1 MVSEADTGSRG
12 MRSTWAILAITGLG
26 AFIAALDQTVVVTAL
41 PSVMLDLKIPITELD
56 RVSWIITAYLLGYT
70 VAMPLIGRLGDV
82 YGYPR
87 VYQVSLIVFCIGT
100 SLVAVAPNFEWMIG
114 ARVIQAIGGGGT
126 VPIGMALAT
135 ALVPPERRA
144 LALGVVGGA
153 AEAGSMLGPAYG
165 GAIVELS
172 SWRWIFWLNVPQAA
186 VVFAAIMWLPGSQL
200 IPRRRKHPHPN
211 PPPQGGGITS
221 SPPQRGGITSSPPQR
236 GGITSSPPQR
246 GGIEGGERPRV
257 DYIGGAL
264 LVAVLL
270 LLSLA
275 LSRKDLFTLDS
286 PIPFVLAASGLG
298 MFGMLLVVERRIWQP
313 LLAHIFL
320 RSWNF
325 IVSNITQAL
334 VGVSLILAMVTVPLT
349 ADTVMQKEPFTGAMW
364 LLRMTGVIPLASVAG
379 GWLLPRLGARTLTVS
394 GLLMVAAGLFLCSR
408 WELGVDDPELTL
420 QLLLAGVGFGLVIAP
435 ILHRALSAVGEG
447 YRATGASLVTVSRMM
462 GMTLGLAAMSAW
474 GVEHFQVLTSGLEF
488 PILQPGETSEAHAAR
503 LEQYSADLNTAG
515 LTVFRNF
522 FRAAAIISL
531 AAIPFALLP
540 ERRERAD

>member
-1 MVSEADTGSRG
+1 MAVEAETRPRG
-12 MRSTWAILAITGLG
+12 IRSTWAILTITGLG

-56 RVSWIITAYLLGYT
+56 RVSWIITSYLLGYT

-87 VYQVSLIVFCIGT
+87 VYQASLIVFCIGT
-100 SLVAVAPNFEWMIG
+100 SLVAVAPHFEWMIG

-135 ALVPPERRA
+135 TLVPPERRA

-186 VVFAAIMWLPGSQL
+186 MVFVAIMWLPNH
-200 IPRRRKHPHPN
+200 RNR
-211 PPPQGGGITS
+211 
-221 SPPQRGGITSSPPQR
+221 
-236 GGITSSPPQR
+236 
-246 GGIEGGERPRV
+246 EARV
-257 DYIGGAL
+257 DYLGGAL
-264 LVAVLL
+264 LIVALL

-298 MFGMLLVVERRIWQP
+298 MSGMLLVMERRIWQP
-313 LLAHIFL
+313 LLAHVFL

-325 IVSNITQAL
+325 IVSNVTQAL

-349 ADTVMQKEPFTGAMW
+349 ADTVMQKDPFTGAMW

-394 GLLMVAAGLFLCSR
+394 GLLMVAVGLFLCSR

-420 QLLLAGVGFGLVIAP
+420 QLLLAGIGFGLVIAP
-435 ILHRALSAVGEG
+435 ILHRALSAVGED

-488 PILQPGETSEAHAAR
+488 PILQPGESSEAHAAR
-503 LEQYSADLNTAG
+503 LEQYSDDINTAG

-522 FRAAAIISL
+522 FRAAAVISL
-531 AAIPFALLP
+531 AAIPFAVLQF
-540 ERRERAD
+540 RRERAEE

>member
-1 MVSEADTGSRG
+1 
-12 MRSTWAILAITGLG
+12 
-26 AFIAALDQTVVVTAL
+26 
-41 PSVMLDLKIPITELD
+41 
-56 RVSWIITAYLLGYT
+56 
-70 VAMPLIGRLGDV
+70 
-82 YGYPR
+82 
-87 VYQVSLIVFCIGT
+87 
-100 SLVAVAPNFEWMIG
+100 
-114 ARVIQAIGGGGT
+114 
-126 VPIGMALAT
+126 MALAT
-135 ALVPPERRA
+135 TLAPPERRA

-186 VVFAAIMWLPGSQL
+186 LVFAAVMWLPN
-200 IPRRRKHPHPN
+200 RRNRDA
-211 PPPQGGGITS
+211 
-221 SPPQRGGITSSPPQR
+221 
-236 GGITSSPPQR
+236 
-246 GGIEGGERPRV
+246 RV
-257 DYIGGAL
+257 DYLGGAFL
-264 LVAVLL
+264 IAALL

-286 PIPFVLAASGLG
+286 PIPFVLGASGLG
-298 MFGMLLVVERRIWQP
+298 LGGVLLAVERRAWQP
-313 LLAHIFL
+313 LLAHVFL

-364 LLRMTGVIPLASVAG
+364 LLRMTGVIPLASVLG
-379 GWLLPRLGARTLTVS
+379 GWLLSHNWRADGGDARLGARALTVA

-420 QLLLAGVGFGLVIAP
+420 QLLLAGAGFGLVIAP
-435 ILHRALSAVGEG
+435 ILHRALSAVGED

-488 PILQPGETSEAHAAR
+488 PILQPGESSEAHAAR
-503 LEQYSADLNTAG
+503 LEQYGADLNTAG

-522 FRAAAIISL
+522 FRAAALVSL
-531 AAIPFALLP
+531 AAIPFALMP
-540 ERRERAD
+540 ERRQRVP